1 MKTESVGGRMS
12 TSAYSMIY
20 IDASRPDLF
29 KTENNVA
36 QQGRALP
43 GKSIDAVLFSSSVL
57 VGGPSL

>member
-36 QQGRALP
+36 QQGRDLP
-43 GKSIDAVLFSSSVL
+43 GLVTKLDILAKSIQH
-57 VGGPSL
+57 

>member
-36 QQGRALP
+36 QQGRDLP
-43 GKSIDAVLFSSSVL
+43 GL
-57 VGGPSL
+57 VTKLNILAKKYWTLRNF